1 MVCKIAIGMLINT
14 HLAITHYYKPHK
26 SACKKKIKFVYKLIY
41 SIIQT
46 IVKYGQFLMVE
57 YRYKD
62 IHGVYFFL
70 HCLDYSSGVWSSDS
84 EELHTVEHTV
94 PYSSTSRTTD
104 SITDSQQPLPTLS
117 RSSTAT

>member
-1 MVCKIAIGMLINT
+1 
-14 HLAITHYYKPHK
+14 
-26 SACKKKIKFVYKLIY
+26 
-41 SIIQT
+41 
-46 IVKYGQFLMVE
+46 MVE
-57 YRYKD
+57 YCYKA
-62 IHGVYFFL
+62 IHGVYFLL

-117 RSSTAT
+117 RSSTASLLECLSVKGL